1 MTKEVGDLSLLL
13 IVFLI
18 HMPNEPIEC
27 YIYIYIYIEVF
38 ESYSANI
45 TAFFFCN
52 QFYPTT

>member
-18 HMPNEPIEC
+18 HMPNERIEC
-27 YIYIYIYIEVF
+27 YIYIYIYIYIQVF

-45 TAFFFCN
+45 TAFFFL
-52 QFYPTT
+52 